1 MIKRPFKIGVAGTHS
16 TGKSTLVSL
25 VRRELEYE
33 GLRVGQV
40 EGLATRAQDL
50 GFPILMHH
58 TYESTLWIMAECM
71 RQEAELALSNDVIIV
86 DRPVPDALG
95 YLLAALDI
103 SGRSEDPRRLRELE
117 SITAAHVDDYDLLV
131 LTVIDNSLP
140 LGPGR
145 DSNAIFRQA
154 AADKVS
160 GVMDRYA
167 PKFIKMTSN
176 NSNDVAVAM
185 VGACLEYRHSVSTI
199 DGASGHRLLD

>member
-1 MIKRPFKIGVAGTHS
+1 MMKRPFKIGVAGTHS

-25 VRRELEYE
+25 VRRELERE

-40 EGLATRAQDL
+40 EGLATRARDL

-71 RQEAELALSNDVIIV
+71 RQEAELALSSDVIIV

-103 SGRSEDPRRLRELE
+103 SGRSEDPRRLQELE
-117 SITAAHVDDYDLLV
+117 SIAVAHVGDYDLLV
-131 LTVIDNSLP
+131 LTVVDISLP

-145 DSNAIFRQA
+145 DSDTMFRQA

-160 GVMDRYA
+160 GIMDRYA
-167 PKFIKMTSN
+167 PKAIKMTSKN
-176 NSNDVAVAM
+176 LTGVAEALVR
-185 VGACLEYRHSVSTI
+185 ACLEPRH
-199 DGASGHRLLD
+199 

>member
-1 MIKRPFKIGVAGTHS
+1 MMKRPFKIGVAGTHS
-16 TGKSTLVSL
+16 TGKSTLVSM
-25 VRRELEYE
+25 VRRELERE

-40 EGLATRAQDL
+40 EDLATRARDL

-71 RQEAELALSNDVIIV
+71 RQEAELALSSDVIIV

-103 SGRSEDPRRLRELE
+103 SGRLEDPRRLQELE
-117 SITAAHVDDYDLLV
+117 SISVAHVGDYDSLV
-131 LTVIDNSLP
+131 LTVVDNSLP

-145 DSNAIFRQA
+145 DSDTMFRQA

-160 GVMDRYA
+160 SIMDRYA
-167 PKFIKMTSN
+167 PRAIKMTSN
-176 NSNDVAVAM
+176 NSTGVAEALVR
-185 VGACLEYRHSVSTI
+185 ACLESRH
-199 DGASGHRLLD
+199 

>member
-1 MIKRPFKIGVAGTHS
+1 MMKRPFKIGVAGTHS

-25 VRRELEYE
+25 VRRAFERE

-40 EGLATRAQDL
+40 EDLATRARDL

-71 RQEAELALSNDVIIV
+71 RQEAELALSSDVIIV

-95 YLLAALDI
+95 YLWAALDL
-103 SGRSEDPRRLRELE
+103 SGRSEDPRRLQELE
-117 SITAAHVDDYDLLV
+117 AIAVAHVGDYDLLV
-131 LTVIDNSLP
+131 LTVLDISLP

-145 DSNAIFRQA
+145 DSGTMFRQA

-160 GVMDRYA
+160 GIMDRYA
-167 PKFIKMTSN
+167 PKAIKMTSK
-176 NSNDVAVAM
+176 NSTGVAEALVR
-185 VGACLEYRHSVSTI
+185 ACLEARH
-199 DGASGHRLLD
+199 